1 MKGDGLDPKDRRRVE
16 DPDIQKKPGVH
27 GVDDRPTRPLVEDQL
42 LYLLFELER
51 VVTHSTIKWS
61 PELVAGV
68 QGRLEGLVDA
78 VRRIGKR

>member
-1 MKGDGLDPKDRRRVE
+1 MIGL
-16 DPDIQKKPGVH
+16 
-27 GVDDRPTRPLVEDQL
+27 TRPLVEDQL

-61 PELVAGV
+61 PELLAGV
-68 QGRLEGLVDA
+68 QRRLEGLVDA